1 MAIPSR
7 PIDVATPRLTM
18 RRGAHRVSATV
29 AGRTVW
35 FESFD
40 LPLAAA
46 SEAFGAALL
55 LPALHAGRPLR
66 LAGPVCETWGAN
78 LARLTDAF
86 RDLWYPE
93 APRPLVV
100 PAAGRGPDIK
110 PAIVFAA
117 AQNPA
122 PRWEPAATALCFS
135 GGVDA
140 FHSLLASGHRVD
152 TLVSVVGYDMSLR
165 DRSRAAAIRS
175 LVRDVAA
182 ATGSRGIVLGTN
194 LRRHPLMK
202 ATPWLRAF
210 SGPLAAVG
218 HLLGS
223 AAGRMLI
230 SSDGLGFEHPE
241 VGARPST
248 DPLHSSASLQ
258 VEHVAFHVTRLEKI
272 RAIAGEPIVQQHLR
286 VCWQNLDGRL
296 NCGVC
301 EKCVRTMLALDTCG
315 LLGRFAG
322 FDHGRGLVAAIA
334 AMPQVNGV
342 VKTFYEDLLESGL
355 SAAARAAVRSLVAR
369 SPQSGEQPGAS
380 GKPRNGAD
388 GPVFGA
394 AVPGHMP
401 GASTQKRAACVVSS
415 CRHRLLPPAAFAA
428 VCEPFVGRRVG
439 YVRPEGNVGDR
450 LIETAMIQLFAEYG
464 IRWRL
469 VSPGAAGETDDLD
482 LLAFGGGG
490 NMGMRYPGNHAIRGA
505 ALATGLPVV
514 ILPQSFTTAEDRPFA
529 TVYVRERGSLALRPD
544 GILAPDLAL
553 GLATVEPARPDRD
566 LGVYLRRDQERGGRK
581 PFFARDPVR
590 LFDDPFAYLAFAA
603 RHRRIVTDRLHF
615 AVAGLHAGRE
625 VTLVANDYHKNR
637 SMHETWLGD
646 LGCRFAATAA
656 EALGRRAA

>member
-1 MAIPSR
+1 
-7 PIDVATPRLTM
+7 
-18 RRGAHRVSATV
+18 
-29 AGRTVW
+29 
-35 FESFD
+35 
-40 LPLAAA
+40 
-46 SEAFGAALL
+46 
-55 LPALHAGRPLR
+55 
-66 LAGPVCETWGAN
+66 
-78 LARLTDAF
+78 
-86 RDLWYPE
+86 
-93 APRPLVV
+93 
-100 PAAGRGPDIK
+100 
-110 PAIVFAA
+110 
-117 AQNPA
+117 
-122 PRWEPAATALCFS
+122 
-135 GGVDA
+135 
-140 FHSLLASGHRVD
+140 
-152 TLVSVVGYDMSLR
+152 
-165 DRSRAAAIRS
+165 
-175 LVRDVAA
+175 
-182 ATGSRGIVLGTN
+182 
-194 LRRHPLMK
+194 MK

-334 AMPQVNGV
+334 AMPQVTGV